1 MSKLTLCT
9 LDIESFWSTQHT
21 LSRMSP
27 IEYVTHPETELI
39 SISFKFGADKTYCIF
54 GEDTIAN
61 WASQVDWS
69 ELLVVGHNMSRFDS
83 MILAWRL
90 GVRPGMWGCTLSMA
104 TPHHAKTCGLSL
116 GALVEH
122 YGVGKKDNS
131 ALINTRGK
139 HLKDFTADEIARM
152 RAYNIA
158 DTDQCY
164 ALFKRLLKV
173 TPTSEMKL
181 IDHTIRMLVEPQFEV
196 DRPLLAET
204 LVLERERKEKVLLD
218 LAKLLDPARAHAD
231 PDGASLVVEK
241 MLGSAAKFAD
251 FLRSQGVEVPM
262 KLSQR
267 TGKWAPALAKTDEA
281 FLELQEHENELVA
294 EAAAARLG
302 VKSTIL
308 ESRLQAL
315 ITAGDAVGGKLP
327 VPLKYYGADTTGRWS
342 GWAYNCMP
350 AGHEVL
356 TPGGWVD
363 IAEWEPGTPI
373 MQWWPGGSMTWCHV
387 AGKVEHHHV
396 GAMVRLEGPFVRGLF
411 TPDHRI
417 PKVTKTKTS
426 TRNAGWVAAHSG
438 LDGVPAA
445 GVYAGGVSHRTP
457 SQVRLLVAMAADG
470 CVTKEGSIRWGFKRQ
485 RKIDRITQLLAACGI
500 DGARTYDYRDSGGY
514 WVAVLA
520 KGNVPTWLTKG
531 FGPWVLELSRGALD
545 AFVDE
550 LKYWD
555 GMEHSSSGNT
565 CFFTNREDQAQWV
578 STALHLSGTPARV
591 GARSAGRFDVYARS
605 SARTSTHGSFEQF
618 DGVVY
623 CPQVDS
629 SFFLVRHD
637 GAIHVTGNCQ
647 NFPRIS
653 PDKPKLSDALRKSL
667 KAPKGKKVIVADLSG
682 IELRTNMFLWQVPYA
697 MELFQRDPEKA
708 DLYRYFAANQ
718 LYNCAEDAITKDQR
732 QVGKVSHLGLG
743 FGAGAPTFQKVA
755 RLMAKIKMPLKPVD
769 PPPAF
774 YNEHGEW
781 LISAEEYWAW
791 KKAQPLSAEEVV
803 NAYRE
808 GHPEIVQGW
817 KTCHKA
823 LKWIANGEERPI
835 DPWELCWTCAEGI
848 RTPKGLIRYPD
859 LRQEL
864 VPTGE
869 RDPKTGELLT
879 DEAGEPL
886 KKLEWVYGRGRNQAR
901 IYAGKV
907 TENIVQHLARHVVAD
922 YALEFAKTEF
932 GRKYPLALTV
942 HDELVYVVD
951 EADAEPALAK
961 LQEIMRTP
969 VPWWPQLVTWSEGD
983 IADTYGDAK

>member
-1 MSKLTLCT
+1 MSRLTLCT
-9 LDIESFWSTQHT
+9 LDFESFWSTTHT
-21 LSRMSP
+21 LSKMSP

-39 SISFKFGADKTYCIF
+39 SLSFKFGADKTYCIF
-54 GEDTIAN
+54 GEDKIAN

-152 RAYNIA
+152 REYNIA

-173 TPTSEMKL
+173 TPSSEMKL

-251 FLRSQGVEVPM
+251 FLRSQDVEVPM

-281 FLELQEHENELVA
+281 FLELQEHDNELVA

-308 ESRLQAL
+308 ESRLSAF
-315 ITAGDAVGGKLP
+315 ITASDAVGGRLP
-327 VPLKYYGADTTGRWS
+327 ITLKYYGADTTGRWS
-342 GWAYNCMP
+342 GWAYNP
-350 AGHEVL
+350 
-356 TPGGWVD
+356 
-363 IAEWEPGTPI
+363 
-373 MQWWPGGSMTWCHV
+373 Q
-387 AGKVEHHHV
+387 
-396 GAMVRLEGPFVRGLF
+396 
-411 TPDHRI
+411 
-417 PKVTKTKTS
+417 
-426 TRNAGWVAAHSG
+426 N
-438 LDGVPAA
+438 
-445 GVYAGGVSHRTP
+445 
-457 SQVRLLVAMAADG
+457 
-470 CVTKEGSIRWGFKRQ
+470 
-485 RKIDRITQLLAACGI
+485 
-500 DGARTYDYRDSGGY
+500 
-514 WVAVLA
+514 
-520 KGNVPTWLTKG
+520 
-531 FGPWVLELSRGALD
+531 LSRI
-545 AFVDE
+545 
-550 LKYWD
+550 
-555 GMEHSSSGNT
+555 N
-565 CFFTNREDQAQWV
+565 
-578 STALHLSGTPARV
+578 
-591 GARSAGRFDVYARS
+591 
-605 SARTSTHGSFEQF
+605 
-618 DGVVY
+618 
-623 CPQVDS
+623 
-629 SFFLVRHD
+629 
-637 GAIHVTGNCQ
+637 
-647 NFPRIS
+647 

-667 KAPKGKKVIVADLSG
+667 RAPRGMKVIVADLSG
-682 IELRTNMFLWQVPYA
+682 IELRVNMFLWQVPYA

-718 LYNCAEDAITKDQR
+718 LYTCAEDAIDKEQR

-743 FGAGAPTFQKVA
+743 FGADAPTFQKVA

-769 PPPAF
+769 PPPEF

-781 LISAEEYWAW
+781 LISAGEYWAW
-791 KKAQPLSAEEVV
+791 KKAQPLSSEEVV

-823 LKWIANGEERPI
+823 LKWIANGEERTI

-859 LRQEL
+859 LRQEM

-932 GRKYPLALTV
+932 GRTYPLALTV

-951 EADAEPALAK
+951 EADAEPALIK
-961 LQEIMRTP
+961 LQGIMRTP

>member
-9 LDIESFWSTQHT
+9 LDAETFWSTTHT
-21 LSRMSP
+21 LSKMSP

-39 SISFKFGADKTYCIF
+39 SLSFKFGADKTYCIF
-54 GEDTIAN
+54 GEDKITN

-139 HLKDFTADEIARM
+139 HLKDFTPGEIARM
-152 RAYNIA
+152 REYNIA

-173 TPTSEMKL
+173 TPKSEMQL
-181 IDHTIRMLVEPQFEV
+181 IDMTIRMLVEPQFEV

-218 LAKLLDPARAHAD
+218 LAKLLDPAWAHAD
-231 PDGASLVVEK
+231 PDGASRVVEK
-241 MLGSAAKFAD
+241 MLGSSAKFAD
-251 FLRSQGVEVPM
+251 FLATQGVEVPVKM
-262 KLSQR
+262 SAK

-308 ESRLQAL
+308 ESRLSAF
-315 ITAGDAVGGKLP
+315 ITASDAVGGRLP
-327 VPLKYYGADTTGRWS
+327 ITLKYYGADTTGRWS
-342 GWAYNCMP
+342 GWAYN
-350 AGHEVL
+350 
-356 TPGGWVD
+356 
-363 IAEWEPGTPI
+363 
-373 MQWWPGGSMTWCHV
+373 
-387 AGKVEHHHV
+387 
-396 GAMVRLEGPFVRGLF
+396 
-411 TPDHRI
+411 
-417 PKVTKTKTS
+417 
-426 TRNAGWVAAHSG
+426 
-438 LDGVPAA
+438 
-445 GVYAGGVSHRTP
+445 
-457 SQVRLLVAMAADG
+457 
-470 CVTKEGSIRWGFKRQ
+470 
-485 RKIDRITQLLAACGI
+485 
-500 DGARTYDYRDSGGY
+500 
-514 WVAVLA
+514 
-520 KGNVPTWLTKG
+520 
-531 FGPWVLELSRGALD
+531 
-545 AFVDE
+545 
-550 LKYWD
+550 
-555 GMEHSSSGNT
+555 
-565 CFFTNREDQAQWV
+565 
-578 STALHLSGTPARV
+578 
-591 GARSAGRFDVYARS
+591 
-605 SARTSTHGSFEQF
+605 
-618 DGVVY
+618 
-623 CPQVDS
+623 PQN
-629 SFFLVRHD
+629 LVR
-637 GAIHVTGNCQ
+637 IN
-647 NFPRIS
+647 

-682 IELRTNMFLWQVPYA
+682 IELRVNMFLWQVPYA
-697 MELFQRDPEKA
+697 MELFNRDPEKA

-848 RTPKGLIRYPD
+848 RTPKGMIRYPD

-907 TENIVQHLARHVVAD
+907 TENCLAAGTLVLTDRGWVPIEYVMLVDRVHDGVEFVAHAGTVFKSVQPCVVVDGVHMTPDHEVLTDEGWKEASQLPRPFRPEVRRADRLAPVAQHRENLGMGVSLPMRDADHKAGHGRDEGAEARRDAELRVPDENLDQQGELDARDDAAPGVRGVAVNAGPMSAPVAQGVGELRRAGYHGGPRVGHVRGILGGHGSDVPQRPGLGSTGQQLGVLQGELPLGEPARQHHEQAEHAEGRHPGAVQTAGGTEEHTVLPASAQPTTGCPGGQAESHAVYDILDAGPRHRFVVLGENGPFIVHNCVQHLARHVVAD

-951 EADAEPALAK
+951 DDEAEEALAA
-961 LQEIMRTP
+961 LQQIMRTP
-969 VPWWPQLVTWSEGD
+969 VPWWPELVTWSEGD

>member
-21 LSRMSP
+21 LSKMSP

-39 SISFKFGADKTYCIF
+39 SLSFKFGADKTYCIF
-54 GEDTIAN
+54 GEDKIAD

-104 TPHHAKTCGLSL
+104 TPHHAKTTGLSL

-164 ALFKRLLKV
+164 ALFKRLLEL
-173 TPTSEMKL
+173 TPKSEMQL
-181 IDHTIRMLVEPQFEV
+181 IDMTIRMLVEPQFDV

-251 FLRSQGVEVPM
+251 FLRSQDVEVPM

-308 ESRLQAL
+308 ESRLSAF
-315 ITAGDAVGGKLP
+315 ITASDAVGGRLP
-327 VPLKYYGADTTGRWS
+327 ITLKYYGADTTGRWS
-342 GWAYNCMP
+342 GWAYN
-350 AGHEVL
+350 
-356 TPGGWVD
+356 
-363 IAEWEPGTPI
+363 
-373 MQWWPGGSMTWCHV
+373 
-387 AGKVEHHHV
+387 
-396 GAMVRLEGPFVRGLF
+396 
-411 TPDHRI
+411 
-417 PKVTKTKTS
+417 
-426 TRNAGWVAAHSG
+426 
-438 LDGVPAA
+438 
-445 GVYAGGVSHRTP
+445 
-457 SQVRLLVAMAADG
+457 
-470 CVTKEGSIRWGFKRQ
+470 
-485 RKIDRITQLLAACGI
+485 
-500 DGARTYDYRDSGGY
+500 
-514 WVAVLA
+514 
-520 KGNVPTWLTKG
+520 
-531 FGPWVLELSRGALD
+531 
-545 AFVDE
+545 
-550 LKYWD
+550 
-555 GMEHSSSGNT
+555 
-565 CFFTNREDQAQWV
+565 
-578 STALHLSGTPARV
+578 
-591 GARSAGRFDVYARS
+591 
-605 SARTSTHGSFEQF
+605 
-618 DGVVY
+618 
-623 CPQVDS
+623 PQN
-629 SFFLVRHD
+629 L
-637 GAIHVTGNCQ
+637 
-647 NFPRIS
+647 PRIS

-697 MELFQRDPEKA
+697 MELFNRDPEKA

-769 PPPAF
+769 PPPTF

-817 KTCHKA
+817 KTCHKS

-859 LRQEL
+859 LRQEM

-907 TENIVQHLARHVVAD
+907 TENCLAAGTLVLTDRGWVPIERVRLVDRVHDGVVFVAHAGTVFKSVQPCVVVDGVHMTPDHEVLTDEGWKEASQLPRPFRPEVRRADRLAPVAQHRENLGMGVSLPMRDADHEAGHGRDEGTEARRDAELRVPDESTDQQGELNARDVEASGVRGVAVDAGPLSAPVAQGVGELRRAGYHGDPRVGHVRGILGGHGPDVPQRPGLGSTGQQLGVLQGELPLGESTHQHHEQAEHAEGRHPGAVQTAGDTEEHAVLPSGAQPTAGCTGGQTESHPVYDILDAGPRHRFVVLGENGPFIVHNCVQHLARHVVAD

-961 LQEIMRTP
+961 LQGIMRTP
-969 VPWWPQLVTWSEGD
+969 VSWWPQLVTWSEGD

>member
-1 MSKLTLCT
+1 MSKMQLLTL
-9 LDIESFWSTQHT
+9 DFESFWSTTHT
-21 LSRMSP
+21 ISKMSP

-39 SISFKFGADKTYCIF
+39 SLSFKFGADKTYCIF
-54 GEDTIAN
+54 GEDKIAN
-61 WASQVDWS
+61 WASQVEWS

-139 HLKDFTADEIARM
+139 HLKDFTPEEIDDM
-152 RAYNIA
+152 RTYNIA

-173 TPTSEMKL
+173 TPSSEMKL

-251 FLRSQGVEVPM
+251 FLRSQDVEVPM

-308 ESRLQAL
+308 ESRLSAF
-315 ITAGDAVGGKLP
+315 ITASDAVGGRLP
-327 VPLKYYGADTTGRWS
+327 ITLKYYGADTTGRWS
-342 GWAYNCMP
+342 GWAYN
-350 AGHEVL
+350 
-356 TPGGWVD
+356 
-363 IAEWEPGTPI
+363 
-373 MQWWPGGSMTWCHV
+373 
-387 AGKVEHHHV
+387 
-396 GAMVRLEGPFVRGLF
+396 
-411 TPDHRI
+411 
-417 PKVTKTKTS
+417 
-426 TRNAGWVAAHSG
+426 
-438 LDGVPAA
+438 
-445 GVYAGGVSHRTP
+445 
-457 SQVRLLVAMAADG
+457 
-470 CVTKEGSIRWGFKRQ
+470 
-485 RKIDRITQLLAACGI
+485 
-500 DGARTYDYRDSGGY
+500 
-514 WVAVLA
+514 
-520 KGNVPTWLTKG
+520 
-531 FGPWVLELSRGALD
+531 
-545 AFVDE
+545 
-550 LKYWD
+550 
-555 GMEHSSSGNT
+555 
-565 CFFTNREDQAQWV
+565 
-578 STALHLSGTPARV
+578 
-591 GARSAGRFDVYARS
+591 
-605 SARTSTHGSFEQF
+605 
-618 DGVVY
+618 
-623 CPQVDS
+623 PQN
-629 SFFLVRHD
+629 L
-637 GAIHVTGNCQ
+637 
-647 NFPRIS
+647 PRIS

-697 MELFQRDPEKA
+697 MELFNRDPEKA

-718 LYNCAEDAITKDQR
+718 LYNCAENAITKDQR

-755 RLMAKIKMPLKPVD
+755 RLMAKLKMPLKPVD